1 MAEKFLYRNPAYAI
15 IKSCYLNTY
24 SRAGVCFT
32 LICLISALHEKSNPY
47 NINAMLDYQL
57 YHKVAEAFPD
67 PIVIYDARGGVT
79 YANPSFSHLFG
90 WTLAELKN
98 QQIDYVPA
106 SEWPATLQMI
116 EKIKQ
121 GEDVVGFETSRRT
134 RQGELVDVS
143 MSAAALRSDTGE
155 MLGSVVT
162 LRNIGQRKR
171 IKVHLQAQLQIFRM
185 LYDLAIAMTGEQ
197 DLETYLQ
204 LVVDKSQNLFLSDT
218 SFIALRDEARGLVF
232 MYSFAGICTSAFKKM
247 EIPFGQG
254 MGGKVAKD
262 RRGFIVEDYFADK
275 EIKHTPIIDA
285 LVAGEGII
293 SGMATP
299 IQMGTRNF
307 GVLYVF
313 NRKRTRFTEQ
323 DLDTLSLIG
332 NLAAIEIA
340 KDQAEK
346 ARQASSDRLF
356 QIVQGSSVPTLV
368 IDQEHRVTH
377 WNTACEKII
386 GISAGEMIG
395 TRNQWRPFYPEKR
408 PIMADLVLDN
418 ALEADIKTLYTG
430 KYRKSELIESAYEAV
445 DFFPHMGD
453 GGRWLFFTAAPLK
466 DAGGNTIGAIE
477 TLQDISEQKRAEE
490 KFRILSEE
498 LERRVTER
506 TAQLESA
513 NRELEETI
521 ETARQLAVE
530 AEAANVAKSDFLANM
545 SHEIRTPMN
554 GVIGMIG
561 LLLDTELSAEQLDY
575 AQTVQYSA
583 DALLSVINDILD
595 FSKIEAGKIEL
606 DEFDFNVRSMVEDAA
621 DLLAVKAYEKG
632 VELVAFVHHDV
643 PSHLRGDAGRLRQ
656 ILLNLAGNSVKFTE
670 KGEVVIRATLE
681 HASDTKATVRFSV
694 TDTGIGIPQEKQDRL
709 FKSFS
714 QVDASRTR
722 KYGGTGLGLV
732 ISKKLAEMMGGQIGV
747 ESTEGHGSTFWFTAI
762 LDIQPMD
769 QQTRRALPRDIQGKR
784 VLVVD
789 DLQTNREVLGGYLR
803 LWNCE
808 YAEATGGME
817 ALVAMRQH
825 VAAGRPFDLALIDH
839 MMPEMDGEELGR
851 RIKSDPVLSKTH
863 LVMLTSLGMKGDA
876 AQMKKVGYAAY
887 LTKPVKRSRIF
898 DCLLTVF
905 AQAEAEPKKVP
916 TAGIITRHSLSED
929 KKSDV
934 RILLAEDNMINR
946 KLALHLLDKF
956 GYQADTAATGKQA
969 VEALEMS
976 HYDLVLMDVQM
987 PEMDGL
993 EAAEVI
999 RDPAS
1004 AVLDHAVPIIAL
1016 TAHAMK
1022 KDRDR
1027 CLEAGMNDILTKP
1040 IDPQQLLETLDRYL
1054 FQPDTDSR

>member
-1 MAEKFLYRNPAYAI
+1 M
-15 IKSCYLNTY
+15 
-24 SRAGVCFT
+24 
-32 LICLISALHEKSNPY
+32 
-47 NINAMLDYQL
+47 
-57 YHKVAEAFPD
+57 YHQVAEVFPD
-67 PIVIYDARGGVT
+67 PIVIYDAQGKVA

-90 WTLAELKN
+90 WTLAELEN

-121 GEDVVGFETSRRT
+121 GEDVVDFETSRKT
-134 RQGELVDVS
+134 RQGEVVDVN
-143 MSAAALRSDTGE
+143 MSATGLRSDTGE
-155 MLGSVVT
+155 MLGTVVT
-162 LRNIGQRKR
+162 LRNISHRKR
-171 IKVHLQAQLQIFRM
+171 IKDHLQAQLQTFRM
-185 LYDLAIAMTGEQ
+185 LYDLA
-197 DLETYLQ
+197 
-204 LVVDKSQNLFLSDT
+204 KSRELFRTDT

-275 EIKHTPIIDA
+275 EIKHAPVIDA

-299 IQMGTRNF
+299 LQMGVRNF

-313 NRKRTRFTEQ
+313 NRKRTRFAEQ

-332 NLAAIEIA
+332 NLAAIEIR

-346 ARQASSDRLF
+346 ERQSSSDRLF

-368 IDQEHRVTH
+368 IDKEHRVTH

-395 TRNQWRPFYPEKR
+395 TRN
-408 PIMADLVLDN
+408 
-418 ALEADIKTLYTG
+418 
-430 KYRKSELIESAYEAV
+430 
-445 DFFPHMGD
+445 MGD

-466 DAGGNTIGAIE
+466 DADGNTIGAIE

-490 KFRILSEE
+490 KFRLLNEE
-498 LERRVTER
+498 LEQRVVER

-521 ETARQLAVE
+521 ETARQLAVQ

-554 GVIGMIG
+554 GIIGMIG
-561 LLLDTELSAEQLDY
+561 LLLDTELNAEQRDF

-583 DALLSVINDILD
+583 DALLAVINDILD

-606 DEFDFNVRSMVEDAA
+606 DEFDFNIRSMVEDAA
-621 DLLAVKAYEKG
+621 DLLAVRAYEKG
-632 VELVAFVHHDV
+632 VELVALVHHDV
-643 PSHLRGDAGRLRQ
+643 PSYLRGDAGRLRQ
-656 ILLNLAGNSVKFTE
+656 ILLNLAGNSIKFTE
-670 KGEVVIRATLE
+670 KGEVVIRASLE
-681 HASDTKATVRFSV
+681 QASDTKATIRFSV
-694 TDTGIGIPQEKQDRL
+694 TDTGIGIPMEKQDRL

-747 ESTEGHGSTFWFTAI
+747 ESTEGQGSTFWFTAV
-762 LDIQPMD
+762 LDIQPTD
-769 QQTRRALPRDIQGKR
+769 KHTRRALPRDIQGKR

-789 DLQTNREVLGGYLR
+789 ELQTNREVLSTYLKQ
-803 LWNCE
+803 WNCE
-808 YAEATGGME
+808 YTEAASGME
-817 ALVAMRQH
+817 ALEVMRQH
-825 VAAGRPFDLALIDH
+825 VAAGRPFDLALLDH
-839 MMPEMDGEELGR
+839 MMAEMDGEELGR

-876 AQMKKVGYAAY
+876 AQMKKVGFAAY
-887 LTKPVKRSRIF
+887 LTKPIKRSRIF

-905 AQAEAEPKKVP
+905 AKAEAEPEEVP
-916 TAGIITRHSLSED
+916 TPDIITRHSLSET
-929 KKSDV
+929 KKAGV
-934 RILLAEDNMINR
+934 RILLAEDNMINQ

-956 GYQADTAATGKQA
+956 GYQADTAVTGKQA
-969 VEALEMS
+969 VEALEKYP
-976 HYDLVLMDVQM
+976 YDLVLMDVQM

-993 EAAEVI
+993 EAAGVI
-999 RDPAS
+999 RDTAS

-1027 CLEAGMNDILTKP
+1027 CLAAGMDDILTKP
-1040 IDPQQLLETLDRYL
+1040 IDPQQLLETLDRFL
-1054 FQPDTDSR
+1054 AQPDT

>member
-1 MAEKFLYRNPAYAI
+1 MIDN
-15 IKSCYLNTY
+15 
-24 SRAGVCFT
+24 
-32 LICLISALHEKSNPY
+32 
-47 NINAMLDYQL
+47 QL
-57 YHKVAEAFPD
+57 YHKVAEVLPD
-67 PIVIYDARGGVT
+67 PIVIYDVQGKLI
-79 YANPSFSHLFG
+79 YANTAFSRLFG
-90 WTLAELKN
+90 WTAAELAN

-121 GEDVVGFETSRRT
+121 GEDVVDFETSRMT
-134 RQGELVDVS
+134 RRGEIVDVN
-143 MSAAALRSDTGE
+143 MSAAGLRSDAGQ
-155 MLGSVVT
+155 MLGTVVT
-162 LRNIGQRKR
+162 LRNISHRNR
-171 IKVHLQAQLQIFRM
+171 IKDNLQTQLQIFRM

-197 DLETYLQ
+197 VLETFLQ
-204 LVVDKSQNLFLSDT
+204 LVVDKSRALFRTDT

-232 MYSFAGICTSAFKKM
+232 MYSFAGIRTSAFKKM

-262 RRGFIVEDYFADK
+262 RRGFIVEDYFADR
-275 EIKHTPIIDA
+275 EIKHTPMIDA
-285 LVAGEGII
+285 LVAGEGIV

-299 IQMGTRNF
+299 IQMGARNL

-313 NRKRTRFTEQ
+313 DRKRTRFTDQ

-340 KDQAEK
+340 RDQAEK
-346 ARQASSDRLF
+346 ARQSSSDRLF

-368 IDQEHRVTH
+368 IDKEHRVTH

-386 GISAGEMIG
+386 GIRAGEMIG

-408 PIMADLVLDN
+408 PIMADLILDN
-418 ALEADIKTLYTG
+418 AMEADIKTLYTG

-453 GGRWLFFTAAPLK
+453 RGRWLFFTAAPLK
-466 DAGGNTIGAIE
+466 DADGNLTGAIE

-490 KFRILSEE
+490 KYRILNEE
-498 LERRVTER
+498 LEQRVAKR

-513 NRELEETI
+513 NRELEATI

-561 LLLDTELSAEQLDY
+561 LLLDTELNAEQRDF
-575 AQTVQYSA
+575 ARTVKYSA
-583 DALLSVINDILD
+583 DALLAVINDILD

-632 VELVAFVHHDV
+632 VELVALVHHDV

-681 HASDTKATVRFSV
+681 HATDTRATIRFSV
-694 TDTGIGIPQEKQDRL
+694 TDTGIGIPTGKQDRL

-722 KYGGTGLGLV
+722 RFGGTGLGLV
-732 ISKKLAEMMGGQIGV
+732 ISKKLAERMGGQIGV
-747 ESTEGHGSTFWFTAI
+747 ESTEGQGSTFWFTAV
-762 LDIQPMD
+762 LDIRPGD
-769 QQTRRALPRDIQGKR
+769 PKTRWVLPRDIQGKR

-789 DLQTNREVLGGYLR
+789 DLQTNREVLIGYLKH
-803 LWNCE
+803 WNCE
-808 YAEATGGME
+808 YAEAAGGKE
-817 ALVAMRQH
+817 ALAVMHRH
-825 VAAGRPFDLALIDH
+825 VAAGRPFDLALLDH

-851 RIKSDPVLSKTH
+851 RIKSDPALSKTH
-863 LVMLTSLGMKGDA
+863 LVMLTSLGMRGDA
-876 AQMKKVGYAAY
+876 SQMKKIGFAAY

-898 DCLLTVF
+898 DCLLNVF
-905 AQAEAEPKKVP
+905 AQAEAVPKAVP
-916 TAGIITRHSLSED
+916 APEIITRHSLSEEQ
-929 KKSDV
+929 KSNV
-934 RILLAEDNMINR
+934 RILLAEDNMINQ

-956 GYQADTAATGKQA
+956 GYRADTAVTGKQA
-969 VEALEMS
+969 VEALEKS
-976 HYDLVLMDVQM
+976 PYDLVLMDVQM

-993 EAAEVI
+993 EAVGVI

-1004 AVLDHAVPIIAL
+1004 AVLDHAVPVIAL
-1016 TAHAMK
+1016 TAHVMK

-1027 CLEAGMNDILTKP
+1027 CLDAGMNDILTKP
-1040 IDPQQLLETLDRYL
+1040 IDPRELLETLNRYL
-1054 FQPDTDSR
+1054 AHPDKDSDPAFPEPPPQATSQG

>member
-1 MAEKFLYRNPAYAI
+1 
-15 IKSCYLNTY
+15 
-24 SRAGVCFT
+24 
-32 LICLISALHEKSNPY
+32 
-47 NINAMLDYQL
+47 MLDYQL
-57 YHKVAEAFPD
+57 FHKAAEAFPD
-67 PIVIYDARGGVT
+67 PILIFDARGKVT

-90 WTLAELKN
+90 WTLSELEN

-116 EKIKQ
+116 EKIKR
-121 GEDVVGFETSRRT
+121 GEDVVDFETSRKT
-134 RQGELVDVS
+134 RQGEIIDVS
-143 MSAAALRSDTGE
+143 MSAAGMRSDTGE
-155 MLGSVVT
+155 MLGTVVT
-162 LRNIGQRKR
+162 LRDISHRKNIKN
-171 IKVHLQAQLQIFRM
+171 HLQAQLQCFRM

-204 LVVDKSQNLFLSDT
+204 LVVDKIRALFRTDT
-218 SFIALRDEARGLVF
+218 AFIALRDEARGLVF
-232 MYSFAGICTSAFKKM
+232 MYSLSGICTSAFKKI

-275 EIKHTPIIDA
+275 EIKHTPSIDA

-293 SGMATP
+293 SGMASP
-299 IQMGTRNF
+299 IQMGSRNL

-313 NRKRTRFTEQ
+313 NRKRTYFTEQ

-346 ARQASSDRLF
+346 ARQSSSDRLF

-368 IDQEHRVTH
+368 IDNEHRVTH

-386 GISAGEMIG
+386 GITVKEMIG
-395 TRNQWRPFYPEKR
+395 TRNQWMPFYPEQR
-408 PIMADLVLDN
+408 PIMADLILDN
-418 ALEADIKTLYTG
+418 ALEADIKALYTG

-466 DAGGNTIGAIE
+466 DADGNVIGAIE

-490 KFRILSEE
+490 KYRILNEG
-498 LERRVTER
+498 LEQRVAER

-513 NRELEETI
+513 NRELKETI
-521 ETARQLAVE
+521 ETARQLTVE

-561 LLLDTELSAEQLDY
+561 LLLDTELNAEQRDY

-583 DALLSVINDILD
+583 DALLGVINDILD

-606 DEFDFNVRSMVEDAA
+606 DEFDFNLRSMVEDAA
-621 DLLAVKAYEKG
+621 DLLAVKAHEKG
-632 VELVAFVHHDV
+632 VELVALVHHDV
-643 PSHLRGDAGRLRQ
+643 PTHLHGDAGRLRQ
-656 ILLNLAGNSVKFTE
+656 ILLNLAGNSVKFTA

-681 HASDTKATVRFSV
+681 HASDTKAIIRFSV
-694 TDTGIGIPQEKQDRL
+694 TDTGIGIPRDKQDRL
-709 FKSFS
+709 FKPFS

-722 KYGGTGLGLV
+722 RYGGTGLGLI
-732 ISKKLAEMMGGQIGV
+732 ISKKLAERMGGQIGV
-747 ESTEGHGSTFWFTAI
+747 ESTEGQGSTFWFTVAFDI
-762 LDIQPMD
+762 LPTDK
-769 QQTRRALPRDIQGKR
+769 QTRRALPRHIQGKR
-784 VLVVD
+784 VLIVD
-789 DLQTNREVLGGYLR
+789 DLQSNREVLNGYFKH
-803 LWNCE
+803 WNFE
-808 YAEATGGME
+808 YFEAAGGME
-817 ALVAMRQH
+817 ALAIMRRH
-825 VAAGRPFDLALIDH
+825 GAAGRPFDLALIDH

-851 RIKSDPVLSKTH
+851 RIKSDPKLSKTH

-876 AQMKKVGYAAY
+876 AQMKKIGFAAY
-887 LTKPVKRSRIF
+887 LTKPVKRSRIL

-905 AQAEAEPKKVP
+905 AQTEAEPNEVSIP
-916 TAGIITRHSLSED
+916 DIITRHSLSEV
-929 KKSDV
+929 KTADV
-934 RILLAEDNMINR
+934 RILVAEDNMINQ

-956 GYQADTAATGKQA
+956 GYPADTALTGKQA
-969 VEALEMS
+969 VEALEKS
-976 HYDLVLMDVQM
+976 FYDLVLMDVQM

-993 EAAEVI
+993 EAAGVI

-1004 AVLDHAVPIIAL
+1004 AVLNHAVPIIAL

-1027 CLEAGMNDILTKP
+1027 CLDAGMDDILTKP
-1040 IDPQQLLETLDRYL
+1040 IDPQQLLETIDRYL
-1054 FQPDTDSR
+1054 VRPDTQPQSAEASSSVKSQDG

>member
-1 MAEKFLYRNPAYAI
+1 MLCEMLPLVVPFILKI
-15 IKSCYLNTY
+15 IGN
-24 SRAGVCFT
+24 
-32 LICLISALHEKSNPY
+32 
-47 NINAMLDYQL
+47 MLDYQL
-57 YHKVAEAFPD
+57 YQKVAEVLPD
-67 PIVIYDARGGVT
+67 PIVIYDTQGKVT
-79 YANPSFSHLFG
+79 YLNPSFSKLFG
-90 WTLAELKN
+90 WTLAELEN

-106 SEWPATLQMI
+106 SEWPAALQMI

-121 GEDVVGFETSRRT
+121 GQDVVDFETSRKT
-134 RQGELVDVS
+134 RQGDVVDVN
-143 MSAAALRSDTGE
+143 MSAAGLRSDSGE
-155 MLGSVVT
+155 MLGTVVT
-162 LRNIGQRKR
+162 LRNISHRKR
-171 IKVHLQAQLQIFRM
+171 IKEHLQAQLQIFRM

-197 DLETYLQ
+197 DLETSLQ
-204 LVVDKSQNLFLSDT
+204 LVVDKSRALFCTDT
-218 SFIALRDEARGLVF
+218 SFLALRDEARGLVF
-232 MYSFAGICTSAFKKM
+232 MYALSGISTSAFKKM

-262 RRGFIVEDYFADK
+262 RRGFIEEDYFADK
-275 EIKHTPIIDA
+275 EIKHTPEIDA

-299 IQMGTRNF
+299 IQMGARNF

-313 NRKRTRFTEQ
+313 NRKRTHFTEQ
-323 DLDTLSLIG
+323 ELDTLSLIG

-340 KDQAEK
+340 KEQAEK
-346 ARQASSDRLF
+346 ARQSSSDRLF

-368 IDQEHRVTH
+368 IDKEHRVTH

-395 TRNQWRPFYPEKR
+395 TWNQWMPFYPEER
-408 PIMADLVLDN
+408 PIMADMILDN
-418 ALEADIKTLYTG
+418 AMEADIQALYSG

-445 DFFPHMGD
+445 DFFPHMGE

-466 DAGGNTIGAIE
+466 DAEGNVTGAIE

-490 KFRILSEE
+490 KFRILNDE
-498 LERRVTER
+498 LEQRVAER

-513 NRELEETI
+513 NRELEKTI

-561 LLLDTELSAEQLDY
+561 LLLDTKLDAKQRDF
-575 AQTVQYSA
+575 AQTVRYSA
-583 DALLSVINDILD
+583 DALLAVINDILD

-606 DEFDFNVRSMVEDAA
+606 DEFDFDVRSLVEDTA
-621 DLLAVKAYEKG
+621 DLLAVKAYEKR
-632 VELVAFVHHDV
+632 VELVSLVHHDV
-643 PSHLRGDAGRLRQ
+643 PSRLRGDAGRLRQ

-681 HASDTKATVRFSV
+681 HASDARATIRFSV
-694 TDTGIGIPQEKQDRL
+694 EDTGIGIPKDKQDRL

-747 ESTEGHGSTFWFTAI
+747 ESTEGQGSTFWFTAV
-762 LDIQPMD
+762 LDIQQPEK
-769 QQTRRALPRDIQGKR
+769 QIRRALPYDIQGRR

-789 DLQTNREVLGGYLR
+789 DLQTNREVLCGYLKH
-803 LWNCE
+803 WNCE
-808 YAEATGGME
+808 YAEAAGGME
-817 ALVAMRQH
+817 ALAVMRQH
-825 VAAGRPFDLALIDH
+825 TAAGRPFDLALLDH

-851 RIKSDPVLSKTH
+851 RIKSDPVLSNTH
-863 LVMLTSLGMKGDA
+863 LVMLTSLGMTGDA
-876 AQMKKVGYAAY
+876 AQMKKIGFAAY

-898 DCLLTVF
+898 NCLLTVF
-905 AQAEAEPKKVP
+905 AQAEAEPKEAP
-916 TAGIITRHSLSED
+916 IPDIITRHSLSED
-929 KKSDV
+929 KKADV
-934 RILLAEDNMINR
+934 RILLAEDNMINQ

-956 GYQADTAATGKQA
+956 GYRADTAVTGKQA
-969 VEALEMS
+969 VEALEKFP
-976 HYDLVLMDVQM
+976 YDLVLMDVQM

-993 EAAEVI
+993 EAAGVI

-1004 AVLDHAVPIIAL
+1004 AVLDHAVPVIAL

-1027 CLEAGMNDILTKP
+1027 CLDAGMDDILTKP
-1040 IDPQQLLETLDRYL
+1040 IDPQQLLETLKRYL
-1054 FQPDTDSR
+1054 APPGTDMEPALTEASSSVEPQG

>member
-1 MAEKFLYRNPAYAI
+1 
-15 IKSCYLNTY
+15 
-24 SRAGVCFT
+24 
-32 LICLISALHEKSNPY
+32 LHEEFNAQY
-47 NINAMLDYQL
+47 INHMLDYQL
-57 YHKVAEAFPD
+57 YHQVAEVFPD
-67 PIVIYDARGGVT
+67 PIVIYDAQGKVA

-90 WTLAELKN
+90 WTLAELEN

-121 GEDVVGFETSRRT
+121 GEDVVDFETSRKT
-134 RQGELVDVS
+134 RQGEVVDVN
-143 MSAAALRSDTGE
+143 MSATGLRSDTGE
-155 MLGSVVT
+155 MLGTVVT
-162 LRNIGQRKR
+162 LRNISHRKR
-171 IKVHLQAQLQIFRM
+171 IKDHLQAQLQTFRM

-204 LVVDKSQNLFLSDT
+204 LVVDKSRELFRTDT

-275 EIKHTPIIDA
+275 EIKHAPVIDA

-299 IQMGTRNF
+299 LQMGVRNF

-313 NRKRTRFTEQ
+313 NRKRTRFVEQ

-332 NLAAIEIA
+332 NLAAIEIG

-346 ARQASSDRLF
+346 ERQSSSDRLF

-368 IDQEHRVTH
+368 IDKEHRVTH

-395 TRNQWRPFYPEKR
+395 TRNQWMPFYPEKR
-408 PIMADLVLDN
+408 PIMADLILDN
-418 ALEADIKTLYTG
+418 AIEADIEALYTG

-445 DFFPHMGD
+445 DFFSHMGD

-466 DAGGNTIGAIE
+466 DADGNTIGAIE

-490 KFRILSEE
+490 KFRLLNEE
-498 LERRVTER
+498 LEQRVVER

-521 ETARQLAVE
+521 ETARQLAVQ

-554 GVIGMIG
+554 GIIGMIG
-561 LLLDTELSAEQLDY
+561 LLLDTELNAEQRDF

-583 DALLSVINDILD
+583 DALLAVINDILD

-606 DEFDFNVRSMVEDAA
+606 DEFDFNIRSMVEDAA
-621 DLLAVKAYEKG
+621 DLLAVRAYEKG
-632 VELVAFVHHDV
+632 VELVALVHHDV
-643 PSHLRGDAGRLRQ
+643 PSYLRGDAGRLRQ
-656 ILLNLAGNSVKFTE
+656 ILLNLAGNSIKFTE
-670 KGEVVIRATLE
+670 KGEVVIRASLE
-681 HASDTKATVRFSV
+681 QASDTKATIRFSV
-694 TDTGIGIPQEKQDRL
+694 TDTGIGIPMEKQDRL

-747 ESTEGHGSTFWFTAI
+747 ESTEGQGSTFWFTAV
-762 LDIQPMD
+762 LDIQPTD
-769 QQTRRALPRDIQGKR
+769 KHTRRALPRDIQGKR

-789 DLQTNREVLGGYLR
+789 ELQTNREVLSTYLKQ
-803 LWNCE
+803 WNCE
-808 YAEATGGME
+808 YTEAASGME
-817 ALVAMRQH
+817 ALEVMRQH
-825 VAAGRPFDLALIDH
+825 VAAGRPFDLALLDH
-839 MMPEMDGEELGR
+839 MMAEMDGEELGR

-876 AQMKKVGYAAY
+876 AQMKKVGFAAY
-887 LTKPVKRSRIF
+887 LTKPIKRSRIF

-905 AQAEAEPKKVP
+905 AKAEAEPEEVP
-916 TAGIITRHSLSED
+916 TPDIITRHSLSET
-929 KKSDV
+929 KKAGV
-934 RILLAEDNMINR
+934 RILLAEDNMINQ

-956 GYQADTAATGKQA
+956 GYQADTAVTGKQA
-969 VEALEMS
+969 VEALEKYP
-976 HYDLVLMDVQM
+976 YDLVLMDVQM

-993 EAAEVI
+993 EAAGVI
-999 RDPAS
+999 RDTAS

-1027 CLEAGMNDILTKP
+1027 CLDAGMDDILTKP
-1040 IDPQQLLETLDRYL
+1040 IDPQQLLETLKQYL
-1054 FQPDTDSR
+1054 AQTDTDMEPGSPEVSASVESQG